1 MATMTG
7 KESDGMKT
15 IYKLV
20 ELDFDAVEAYEAAIQ
35 RLKDETSRSK
45 LNEFKADHERH
56 IRDLSDALNRHG
68 ITAPNRGDAKRVL
81 TKGKVVMGQIAGDRG
96 ILQAMKTNEDD
107 TNAAYERA
115 SNRNDLPP
123 EILSLVERGL
133 ADERRHRDW
142 IIQRVEFLKGSEQAT
157 AAR

>member
-7 KESDGMKT
+7 KETDAMKT

-20 ELDFDAVEAYEAAIQ
+20 ELDFDAIEAYDAAIQ

-45 LNEFKADHERH
+45 MLEFKSDHERH

-68 ITAPNRGDAKRVL
+68 ITAPNRGDFKRVL
-81 TKGKVVMGQIAGDRG
+81 TKGKIVIGQIAGDRG

-107 TNAAYERA
+107 TNMAYERA
-115 SNRNDLPP
+115 ANRNDLPP
-123 EILSLVERGL
+123 ELISLVERGL

-142 IIQRVEFLKGSEQAT
+142 IIQRIEFLKGSQQPT

>member
-35 RLKDETSRSK
+35 RLKDQTSRTK
-45 LNEFKADHERH
+45 LSEFKADHERH

-81 TKGKVVMGQIAGDRG
+81 IKGKVVIGQIAGDRG

-107 TNAAYERA
+107 TNDAYERA
-115 SNRNDLPP
+115 SNRSDLPP

-142 IIQRVEFLKGSEQAT
+142 IIQRIEFLKGAEQPASV
-157 AAR
+157 R